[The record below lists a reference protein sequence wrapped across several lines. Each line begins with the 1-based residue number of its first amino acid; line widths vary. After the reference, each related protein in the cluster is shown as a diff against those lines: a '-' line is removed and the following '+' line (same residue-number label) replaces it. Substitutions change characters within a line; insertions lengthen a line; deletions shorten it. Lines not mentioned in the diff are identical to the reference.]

1 MFADFRTEEPDALAR
16 RLETATLPDSV
27 FDLLA
32 QTAARHPD
40 APAWRFIDDGV
51 ERSWGEVLAK
61 VETAAAAFAAL
72 GIGPGVHVAV
82 MAWNREEF
90 PIAWLALS
98 RLQAVMVPVNA
109 TYTDRKSVV

>member
-32 QTAARHPD
+32 QTAVRHPD

-61 VETAAAAFAAL
+61 IEGDEIGIVYADFDAEQVAQARAKVPALDNARAFSVSVSPAA
-72 GIGPGVHVAV
+72 P
-82 MAWNREEF
+82 
-90 PIAWLALS
+90 
-98 RLQAVMVPVNA
+98 
-109 TYTDRKSVV
+109 